1 MNNKTFFL
9 IKISALFAATHILL
23 SSCATTPAVT
33 SSSSSSISTVTE
45 TTDKSTTTPIA
56 QESKYK
62 VQIKKQNEIIESIT
76 PAVFSTEYPL
86 DLNYGGNGWD
96 MIDSIISDVSGGN
109 PDVGQISAFDL
120 TVISADD
127 KKAEVEGVLIY
138 TLDGVFFS
146 IYASNQLP
154 QLPKGTYYAVAI
166 IKNKDTAVCFK
177 VIQENEPIKK
187 YFMYEDAENEK
198 GIIIQGDD
206 PIEVP
211 SLLYDHS
218 SIYSKG
224 YIDMCIYTT
233 PQSNI
238 KAYVEKYGEPT
249 IISSQNG
256 PVSFFGGYNE
266 KTSGLYIFK
275 DTGTDTTER
284 FESVDASSVDSLEK
298 GDFYCLFTWGG
309 TGRFILGI
317 NETYSFCA
325 AFKYI
330 VE

>member
-1 MNNKTFFL
+1 MKNKSFFWL
-9 IKISALFAATHILL
+9 KASIILTVALFMF
-23 SSCATTPAVT
+23 SGCATTPDT
-33 SSSSSSISTVTE
+33 TSRSSSLISTAE
-45 TTDKSTTTPIA
+45 TTNKSTTMPIA

-127 KKAEVEGVLIY
+127 ENAEVEGVLIY
-138 TLDGVFFS
+138 TLDGEFFS
-146 IYASNQLP
+146 IYASDQLP

-166 IKNKDTAVCFK
+166 IKNKDAAVCFK

-256 PVSFFGGYNE
+256 PVSFYGGYNE
-266 KTSGLYIFK
+266 KASGLYIFK